1 MNVAGVD
8 EAGRGPLAGPV
19 TVAAVVLP
27 NRLPVDLL
35 ALDDSKKLSEKK
47 RLSLLEPIKE
57 HALAWSLVHV
67 SVEKIDQ
74 INIFQATML
83 GMKQSLERLA
93 IQLDHVLIDGNKIP
107 KNLTYPAEGIVGGDG
122 LVPAISAASIIAK
135 SARDALMVRLSEV
148 YPEYGFA
155 RHKGYGT
162 KAHMAALEQYGPSP
176 VHRKSFAPVRDK
188 IQGGL
193 F

>member
-27 NRLPVDLL
+27 KALPDVLL

-47 RLSLLEPIKE
+47 RLALVEPIKE

-67 SVEKIDQ
+67 PVEKIDQ

-83 GMKQSLERLA
+83 GMKQSVNQLA
-93 IQLDHVLIDGNKIP
+93 IQLENVLIDGNKIP
-107 KNLTYPAEGIVGGDG
+107 ENLAYPAEAIVGGDG

-135 SARDALMVRLSEV
+135 SARDALMLRLSER

-155 RHKGYGT
+155 QHKGYGT

-176 VHRKSFAPVRDK
+176 VHRKSFAPVRDM